1 MWTRK
6 ELKTKGKAAMHRNY
20 WKTVLVTILLTLVL
34 GGGAAAS
41 SAAPSIGVNY
51 KGSESEVS
59 ENETS
64 AIPGFTEDLETL
76 FEDSDIPDLPE
87 EFQQYTEAEPH
98 FPAVLIAVLLIFAV
112 IVAVVAVVVQNFLYN
127 PLEGGSARFYLTNLN
142 AKAEVKE
149 LAYCYDHGYLNVV
162 KTIFFKDLYTILWSL
177 LLIIPGIIKAYEYRM
192 MPYILAEHPDMPT
205 KQVFAESRAMMKGNK
220 WKAFVLDLSF
230 LGWDLLSILT
240 LGILGIFYVNPYEK
254 MTNAALYEA
263 LACGG
268 TAPAP
273 ANGGY
278 TELPAADGY
287 GYTPAPVNGENDIP
301 AYNVGEMDYNK

>member
-34 GGGAAAS
+34 GSGAAAS
-41 SAAPSIGVNY
+41 SAAPSVGVY
-51 KGSESEVS
+51 TGSEKESS
-59 ENETS
+59 ENGIS
-64 AIPGFTEDLETL
+64 GIPGFTEDVETL
-76 FEDSDIPDLPE
+76 FESDEIPDLPE

-98 FPAVLIAVLLIFAV
+98 IPGALIAVIMLIVVVVV
-112 IVAVVAVVVQNFLYN
+112 IVVAVAQNFLYN

-149 LAYCYDHGYLNVV
+149 IAYCYDHGYLNVV
-162 KTIFFKDLYTILWSL
+162 KTIFFKGLYTFLWSL
-177 LLIIPGIIKAYEYRM
+177 LLIIPGIIKSYEYRM
-192 MPYILAEHPDMPT
+192 IPYILAEHPDMPT

-240 LGILGIFYVNPYEK
+240 LGILGIFYVNPYQK

-263 LACGG
+263 LAFGG
-268 TAPAP
+268 TD
-273 ANGGY
+273 
-278 TELPAADGY
+278 E
-287 GYTPAPVNGENDIP
+287 IP
-301 AYNVGEMDYNK
+301 AYNVGAMPYNNGQDDTNGQA